1 MVAVHPPGPKTV
13 AIVGAGLTGL
23 LAAHGLQQNGFNA
36 VVFEREVS
44 LDERQRDWTML
55 VHWAMPIF
63 EKLVPKDILAD
74 LHKAVCNPYLDFD
87 EQVESLPCYNGVTGG
102 LLLRSPTPGARRV
115 TRRALRRL
123 LARRLDIR
131 WNKTVTAVSSTENG
145 VRISFEGEDKF
156 YADFLLGADGSSSKV
171 RELLLGFET
180 ARPRPSGFLFA
191 TGITKYADARKT
203 NAIVEAH
210 PVASLMM
217 GTGSVGAVGGT
228 SSTPKLLL
236 SSLLISKAHTFR
248 FGYVVMSI
256 SDPEDA
262 STWTTFWTKIWRAE
276 SVKLSGQEALEYI
289 ENNTS
294 PLRDVFQSAIDWTPR
309 DSSVH
314 IDEMKYWIP
323 TPWDNLGGRV
333 TLAGDA
339 AHPMLIYRGQGFQHS
354 ITDVNNY
361 VETLTRLESL
371 GDDAALRGEALMN
384 YDAEM
389 IDRGSK
395 AVQQSLEE
403 AEKSLDPEKI
413 KHMLMATKGH
423 VRSA

>member
-1 MVAVHPPGPKTV
+1 MVVVHPPGPKTV

-44 LDERQRDWTML
+44 LDERLRDWTML
-55 VHWAMPIF
+55 VHWATPIF

-87 EQVESLPCYNGVTGG
+87 EQVESLPCYNGVTGD
-102 LLLRSPTPGARRV
+102 LLFRSPTPGARRV
-115 TRRALRRL
+115 SRQALRRL

-131 WNKTVTAVSSTENG
+131 WNKTMTAVSSTENG
-145 VRISFEGEDKF
+145 VRVSFEGEEKF
-156 YADFLLGADGSSSKV
+156 DADFLLGADGSSSKV

-217 GTGSVGAVGGT
+217 GTGSVGAVG
-228 SSTPKLLL
+228 
-236 SSLLISKAHTFR
+236 
-248 FGYVVMSI
+248 VMSI

-323 TPWDNLGGRV
+323 TPWDNPGGRV

-371 GDDAALRGEALMN
+371 GDNVALRGEALMN